1 MIERPIYFNQLLKWK
16 GKQIIKV
23 ITGVRRSGKSTL
35 LRMLQSYLC
44 EEEPASH
51 IIYINFEDMN
61 FDELREYHKLHSY
74 IKEQKKEG
82 VMNYVLI
89 DEVQEVPEFQRAINS
104 LFLMEQIDIYVT
116 GSNAHLL
123 SSEFSTLLSGRYI
136 EISMMPL
143 SFLEYCDTS
152 SAKESLEQLY
162 RDYVTKS
169 SFPYATQL
177 SDQSMVN
184 EYLNGIYSTI
194 ILKDVVERKKISDPQ
209 ILDSIVKYL
218 SDTVGNLISSKKISD
233 TLTSMG
239 RKVSYHTVEA
249 YVSALCESYLFYKVD
264 RYDIKRKQYLKSLSK
279 YYICDLGLR
288 TFLLGNKRGN
298 RGFIIEN
305 IVFLELKRRYMKVA
319 VGKIDQYEIDF
330 VCIDGNGMRTYVQ
343 VSESIQDEE
352 VYQQEIRSLNQIQD
366 HFPKYLITFDQEP
379 RSFEQGIQIINL
391 LDFLTMKKES
401 Y

>member
-1 MIERPIYFNQLLKWK
+1 
-16 GKQIIKV
+16 
-23 ITGVRRSGKSTL
+23 
-35 LRMLQSYLC
+35 
-44 EEEPASH
+44 
-51 IIYINFEDMN
+51 
-61 FDELREYHKLHSY
+61 
-74 IKEQKKEG
+74 
-82 VMNYVLI
+82 MNYVLI

-123 SSEFSTLLSGRYI
+123 SSELSTLLSGRYI
-136 EISMMPL
+136 EISLMPL

-152 SAKESLEQLY
+152 SAKESLEQRY

-319 VGKIDQYEIDF
+319 VGKIDRYEIDF

-379 RSFEQGIQIINL
+379 RSFEQGIQIIYL